1 MGLKIKDTVMSPG
14 NVIKSGDNWM
24 LDTLKGAPGGAENK
38 KNTVITPGNVIG
50 SGDNWMLDTLIG
62 APGGAENKRYRYV
75 SWHCDWVW

>member
-14 NVIKSGDNWM
+14 NVI
-24 LDTLKGAPGGAENK
+24 E
-38 KNTVITPGNVIG
+38 

-62 APGGAENKRYRYV
+62 APGGAEKRKYRYV

>member
-14 NVIKSGDNWM
+14 I
-24 LDTLKGAPGGAENK
+24 
-38 KNTVITPGNVIG
+38 VIG

-62 APGGAENKRYRYV
+62 APDRAENKRHRYI

>member
-14 NVIKSGDNWM
+14 I
-24 LDTLKGAPGGAENK
+24 
-38 KNTVITPGNVIG
+38 VIG

-62 APGGAENKRYRYV
+62 APGGAENKRHRYISWHCDWSGDNWMLDTLIGAPGGAENRGNRYV